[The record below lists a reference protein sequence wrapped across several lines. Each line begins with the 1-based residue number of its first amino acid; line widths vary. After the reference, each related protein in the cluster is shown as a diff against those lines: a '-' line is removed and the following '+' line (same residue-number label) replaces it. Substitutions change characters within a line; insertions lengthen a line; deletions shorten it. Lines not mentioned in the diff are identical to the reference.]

1 MRICKLQTFLAL
13 LLICTALHGQKII
26 KLYPGLPP
34 GSENWNWTEK
44 SGYSNIWSTPIV
56 YNVTEPTLTVYEPA
70 KGKANGTSIII
81 APGGAFQILSITK
94 EGSEVAQWMADH
106 GITAFLLK
114 YRVNRSFTDNP
125 VQEVFQAFTDS
136 NKMRYIND
144 TIIPMSISDGQK
156 AMEWVRANASSMKLD
171 PNKIGMI
178 GFSAGGTAVLG
189 STLTHSEKNAPNFLV
204 LVYSYSSYFRNMQVP
219 VDAPPVFITGATDD
233 SFGFAPDFA
242 NVYSA
247 WIKAKKS
254 AELHIYSRGGHGFG
268 MKKQKLPSDQ
278 WIDRLAAWL
287 MQIKML

>member
-1 MRICKLQTFLAL
+1 MLVSSP
-13 LLICTALHGQKII
+13 LHAQKSNQDYT
-26 KLYPGLPP
+26 LVGRP

-44 SGYSNIWSTPIV
+44 SGFSSIWSTPIV
-56 YNVTEPTLTVYEPA
+56 YNITEPTLTVYEPA

-125 VQEVFQAFTDS
+125 VQEVFQAFADS

-144 TIIPMSISDGQK
+144 TIIPMTIADAQK
-156 AMEWVRANASSMKLD
+156 ALEWVRSNASTMKLD
-171 PNKIGMI
+171 PKKVGMI

-189 STLTHSEKNAPNFLV
+189 STLNHTEKNTPNFLV
-204 LVYSYSSYFRNMQVP
+204 LVYAYSSYFRNMQVP
-219 VDAPPVFITGATDD
+219 PDAPPVFITGATDD

-242 NVYSA
+242 NVYTS

-278 WIDRLAAWL
+278 WIDRLADWL
-287 MQIKML
+287 VQIKML